1 MKSEIVHKPA
11 FAELKVYLSP
21 GETITAEA
29 GAMVYMSPNINVQTT
44 TGGGLLKGLA
54 RKFLAGQSVFVN
66 TYSAQN
72 DEGYVVFAPTLPGD
86 IMEIDVEQPIYVSD
100 TNYLAS
106 TNLEFGV
113 KFTGFKGVFT
123 PGGMFW
129 FKLSGIGK
137 LWIATYGGIDVVNLK
152 AGERILVDNI
162 HLAAFDASLNFTL
175 RRFGRLKS
183 FLFGGEYLLTEFVG
197 PGRVF
202 IQSRNLPLF
211 ANLLYKYMPKNH
223 S

>member
-1 MKSEIVHKPA
+1 MRTQIAHKPA
-11 FAELKVYLSP
+11 FAELRVYLSP
-21 GETITAEA
+21 GEAITSEA
-29 GAMVYMSPNINVQTT
+29 GAMVYMSPNVKVQTT

-54 RKFLAGQSVFVN
+54 RKMLAGQTVFVN
-66 TYSAQN
+66 TYYTESG
-72 DEGYVVFAPTLPGD
+72 EGLVVFAPTIPGD
-86 IMEIDVEQPIYVSD
+86 ITEIDVEQPIYVSD
-100 TNYLAS
+100 SNYLAS

-137 LWIATYGGIDVVNLK
+137 LWIATYGGVDVINLK
-152 AGERILVDNI
+152 PGERVLVDNI
-162 HLAAFDASLNFTL
+162 HLAAFDASMNFYL
-175 RRFGRLKS
+175 RKFGRLKS

-202 IQSRNLPLF
+202 IQSRNMPSF
-211 ANLLYKYMPKNH
+211 AQLLYRYMPKNR
-223 S
+223 

>member
-1 MKSEIVHKPA
+1 M
-11 FAELKVYLSP
+11 
-21 GETITAEA
+21 
-29 GAMVYMSPNINVQTT
+29 
-44 TGGGLLKGLA
+44 
-54 RKFLAGQSVFVN
+54 
-66 TYSAQN
+66 
-72 DEGYVVFAPTLPGD
+72 
-86 IMEIDVEQPIYVSD
+86 
-100 TNYLAS
+100 
-106 TNLEFGV
+106 
-113 KFTGFKGVFT
+113 
-123 PGGMFW
+123 
-129 FKLSGIGK
+129 
-137 LWIATYGGIDVVNLK
+137 VNLK

>member
-72 DEGYVVFAPTLPGD
+72 GEGYVVFAPTLPGD

>member
-21 GETITAEA
+21 GEKITAEA

-44 TGGGLLKGLA
+44 TGGGLLKGLT

-72 DEGYVVFAPTLPGD
+72 GEGYVVFAPTPPGD

-152 AGERILVDNI
+152 AGERIVVDNI

-202 IQSRNLPLF
+202 IQSRNLPMF